1 MYKVLALQEG
11 VFTMLNSL
19 KRLIWQFIPQTITAK
34 FTFFDIFDAFLAAAR
49 YGFPGRK
56 LKIIGITG
64 TDGKTTTTY
73 FLYEILKAAG
83 KNVGMINTVEARID
97 DDSYQT
103 GLHVTTPD
111 PWELNRILDDMVSAK
126 CEYVVLE
133 VTSHAI
139 HQHRI
144 LGISFEIAGL
154 TNITHEHLDV
164 HNGSFEAYK
173 RTKLRLLKKAK
184 QAFKAE
190 EIDESIIADVKLN
203 IAGEYN
209 RLNAKL
215 AAAIA
220 QYLDIPRD
228 AIKKGIENLTYVK
241 GRMNIV
247 YDEEFTVIVD
257 FAHTPNALQAVLSS
271 GKKLVRDTG
280 RLIAV
285 FGSAGERDPYKR
297 PIMGKTASSIADIVI
312 LTADDPR
319 TERVEDINAA
329 IVKGAL
335 EAGAIENE
343 TLFLE
348 PDRSAAIQLALLKFA
363 RPRDV
368 IIISGKGHE
377 QSMSYPEGERPWNDE
392 KAVKEI
398 LTSSSNS

>member
-1 MYKVLALQEG
+1 
-11 VFTMLNSL
+11 
-19 KRLIWQFIPQTITAK
+19 
-34 FTFFDIFDAFLAAAR
+34 
-49 YGFPGRK
+49 
-56 LKIIGITG
+56 
-64 TDGKTTTTY
+64 
-73 FLYEILKAAG
+73 
-83 KNVGMINTVEARID
+83 
-97 DDSYQT
+97 
-103 GLHVTTPD
+103 
-111 PWELNRILDDMVSAK
+111 
-126 CEYVVLE
+126 
-133 VTSHAI
+133 
-139 HQHRI
+139 
-144 LGISFEIAGL
+144 
-154 TNITHEHLDV
+154 
-164 HNGSFEAYK
+164 
-173 RTKLRLLKKAK
+173 
-184 QAFKAE
+184 
-190 EIDESIIADVKLN
+190 
-203 IAGEYN
+203 
-209 RLNAKL
+209 
-215 AAAIA
+215 
-220 QYLDIPRD
+220 
-228 AIKKGIENLTYVK
+228 
-241 GRMNIV
+241 MNIV